1 MVISDKWNCY
11 KEDDVVKANLVR
23 TKLLDDVWWSLIDY
37 ILSFTAPIYD
47 MLRACDTDKACLQ
60 LVCDMWDSM
69 IEMVKLAIYKH
80 EGKRLE
86 QECSFYNVVY
96 QILADRWTKNNTP
109 LHCLAH
115 SLNPKYHMDP
125 YTWWC
130 AYGAFAPALQKV
142 ALRILGQPASSS
154 CCERN
159 WSTYSFVHSV
169 KRNKM
174 TPPRAEDLVFVH
186 SNLRLLSRKTP
197 QYSQGQTKM
206 WDIAGDAFDSLAD
219 VGILEVA
226 ELSLDEPELEAVVC
240 TDDGDDANGVEGIV
254 EVED

>member
-1 MVISDKWNCY
+1 MEYNMLIAYLINRYYSDEWLH
-11 KEDDVVKANLVR
+11 EDANRVPPHMDQEVTEMR
-23 TKLLDDVWWSLIDY
+23 NK
-37 ILSFTAPIYD
+37 
-47 MLRACDTDKACLQ
+47 CLKRYFDNVGERSKVTIEFGKFSGCSGQ
-60 LVCDMWDSM
+60 FADSDC
-69 IEMVKLAIYKH
+69 IH
-80 EGKRLE
+80 NR
-86 QECSFYNVVY
+86 
-96 QILADRWTKNNTP
+96 
-109 LHCLAH
+109 
-115 SLNPKYHMDP
+115 YHMDP

-174 TPPRAEDLVFVH
+174 TPQRAEDLVFVH

-206 WDIAGDAFDSLAD
+206 WDIAGDTFDSLDD
-219 VGILEVA
+219 VGILGVA
-226 ELSLDEPELEAVVC
+226 ELSLDEPELEAVVF
-240 TDDGDDANGVEGIV
+240 TDDGDGDDAHGEEDIA
-254 EVED
+254 EVEAL